1 MKVLKGLKNI
11 PHIQE
16 LGGLIWFYIVFND
29 VVVMLEKIAHVW
41 IMKKKPRMLA
51 PEIKQPQFLIDFW
64 VSSNHVGPQQ
74 SRQPVLS
81 DGASRLPK
89 IWPWVDPD
97 VKTNSPHNVDAL
109 N

>member
-16 LGGLIWFYIVFND
+16 LGGFWFYIVFND
-29 VVVMLEKIAHVW
+29 VVFMLDKIVHVW
-41 IMKKKPRMLA
+41 IMVQKKPRMLVPA
-51 PEIKQPQFLIDFW
+51 IEQPQFLIDFW
-64 VSSNHVGPQQ
+64 L
-74 SRQPVLS
+74 PVLN

-97 VKTNSPHNVDAL
+97 VKTNSSHNVDAL